1 MDSLPDE
8 LKQLK
13 RFHGHLGPYV
23 VVGYRMG
30 QIARH
35 RLEGK
40 LWAVSFT
47 GARPPMSCIVDG
59 MQFSSGCTLG
69 KGNITIQEKDEAKSH
84 FFNEKTLLEITLR
97 PEIKQRIDST
107 MTRETEEIVAVGLF
121 NEPDEALFA
130 ITEVESDLHE
140 RALKLR

>member
-30 QIARH
+30 LIARH

-47 GARPPMSCIVDG
+47 GPKPPMSCVVDG
-59 MQFSSGCTLG
+59 IQFSSGCTLG
-69 KGNITIQEKDEAKSH
+69 KGNISIQERGEAKAH
-84 FFNEKTLLEITLR
+84 FFNEKQLLEIALR
-97 PEIKQRIDST
+97 PEIKERIDST
-107 MTRETEEIVAVGLF
+107 MNRETEEIVAMGLY
-121 NEPDEALFA
+121 NEREETLFA
-130 ITEVESDLHE
+130 VTEVESDLHE